1 MKQFAINLNYVTTN
15 GEKFL
20 IEYLNNH
27 LPEDFEIY
35 IQPNLNGNRP
45 DIVLLHENKG
55 VFIIEVKDWKLER
68 FEKNKKKNKYYKYRN
83 GNYVEIA
90 NPNSQIKRYKEQF
103 KCFRQVPIVC
113 IHYFHNSCTQ
123 DACNFLG
130 EEGIQIFGFDD
141 KNGLIKFILNYPSTS
156 IKLLEDVREF
166 ILPKKHKKENGR
178 YINLT
183 QQQKRLIEHMPNSW
197 RRVKGV
203 AGSGKTLVIAQKAV
217 NIAIANKKALIIC
230 FNKTLKRYI
239 KEQINNSFKD
249 FDWKFI
255 EYNHFHKFIKL
266 YVEENGL
273 EVESYDN
280 FELYEQALIKQA
292 FQLQSENLNL
302 KNRKYDAILIDEAQ
316 DFKKEW
322 FDILLY
328 FLSENN
334 EILLV
339 ADDKQNLYDRNISW
353 IKESMGGYGYKFKGI
368 WGILKEVKRSN
379 RLPSLICKVNLFF
392 DLFLKDYLKNHPD
405 KNFGDFLN
413 LETTPNENA
422 LDLYPLIW
430 ENISK
435 KQLYARI
442 LYYCKYFID
451 EEYKPKDISILTLD
465 KNTGYG
471 IKSFLHGNNI
481 KIQDMLDN
489 KEDFSL
495 ENGDMTLCTVNS
507 FKGMENKVIIFISED
522 KSDINS
528 DFKTYVA
535 LTRAKE
541 ALVVLNQ
548 NRKYIEYSKEW
559 R

>member
-1 MKQFAINLNYVTTN
+1 M
-15 GEKFL
+15 
-20 IEYLNNH
+20 
-27 LPEDFEIY
+27 
-35 IQPNLNGNRP
+35 
-45 DIVLLHENKG
+45 
-55 VFIIEVKDWKLER
+55 
-68 FEKNKKKNKYYKYRN
+68 
-83 GNYVEIA
+83 A

-103 KCFRQVPIVC
+103 KCFRQVPVVC

-130 EEGIQIFGFDD
+130 EEGIQIFGFDV
-141 KNGLIKFILNYPSTS
+141 KNGLIKFILNYPSAS

-183 QQQKRLIEHMPNSW
+183 QQQKRLIEHIPNSW

-280 FELYEQALIKQA
+280 FELYEQALIKQV